1 MTRLLSVISSNIR
14 YSEPRDDEHSWE
26 NRRDFLASRLLDYK
40 PDLLATQE
48 GKLPQIRDIDDRLTG
63 LRCVDSHREWH
74 ESLMYPCLFYNPDKL
89 TLAESGDFWLSESPA
104 IHGSISFGSAFPRLC
119 TWAQFDEGIFAIN
132 VHLDNS
138 GSDTR
143 LCQIRV
149 LMQQLENQRASEN
162 AILLMGDF
170 NESPECPVRDLIN
183 REWPDL
189 TDPWLELG
197 HDEESSHHHFYEKI
211 DYGSRVDWIL
221 ANEQLEAQ
229 EILLDKSQSGSGIYP
244 SDHYILKA
252 RFRWHKQ
259 SET

>member
-1 MTRLLSVISSNIR
+1 MTCVLSVISSNIS
-14 YSEPRDDEHSWE
+14 YDEPRDDVHSWE
-26 NRRDFLASRLLDYK
+26 NRRDFLASLLLDYS

-63 LRCVDSHREWH
+63 LKCVDEHREWD
-74 ESLMYPCLFYNPDKL
+74 ESLMYPCLFYNPDRL
-89 TLAESGDFWLSESPA
+89 TLKESGDFWLSESPLTR
-104 IHGSISFGSAFPRLC
+104 GSRSFGSTFPRLC

-138 GSDTR
+138 NSDTR

-149 LMQQLENQRASEN
+149 LMQQLEKQRASGN
-162 AILLMGDF
+162 AVVLMGDF
-170 NESPECPVRDLIN
+170 NESPECPVRALLN
-183 REWPDL
+183 KEWPEL

-197 HDEESSHHHFYEKI
+197 HAEESSHHHFYEEI

-221 ANEQLEAQ
+221 VNEQLEAQ
-229 EILLDKSQSGSGIYP
+229 EILMDKSQSESGIYP

-252 RFRWHKQ
+252 TFRWHQPAK
-259 SET
+259 